1 MAYEFLDTEFPTAYV
16 VYNPS
21 ANRSRLVLSPSDLES
36 ARERLAQAGRVT
48 VLTGA
53 GISAESGVPTFRGK
67 GGLWENHRP
76 EDLATPKAF
85 ARDPDLVWRWYFWRR
100 DLISQCSPNPAHMA
114 LAKLEAMRDQLTLIT
129 QNVDGLHRLAGS
141 RDPLEIHGSIWR
153 LRCTKC
159 GRLWEDREVN
169 GPDKPMCS
177 ECGGLAR
184 PDVVWFGESLDQSLL
199 DAAWQAARQADFML
213 VVGTSAVVQPVAGLA
228 GVAKEAG
235 AFVVEVNLDP
245 TPNTAW
251 VDVPLL
257 GKAGEILP
265 RLVEAI

>member
-1 MAYEFLDTEFPTAYV
+1 M
-16 VYNPS
+16 
-21 ANRSRLVLSPSDLES
+21 SPSDLES
-36 ARERLAQAGRVT
+36 ARQRLAQAGSVA

-53 GISAESGVPTFRGK
+53 GISAESGVPTFRGE

-76 EDLATPKAF
+76 EDLATPRAF
-85 ARDPDLVWRWYFWRR
+85 ARDPDLVWRWYHWRR
-100 DLISQCSPNPAHMA
+100 GLLAKCKPNPAHKA
-114 LAKLEAMRDQLTLIT
+114 LAGLEDGRFRFTLVT

-153 LRCTKC
+153 LRCTSC
-159 GRLWEDREVN
+159 GRVWEDRETE
-169 GPDKPMCS
+169 DQSKPVCGD
-177 ECGGLAR
+177 CGGLAR
-184 PDVVWFGESLDQSLL
+184 PDVAWFGESLDPALL

-235 AFVVEVNLDP
+235 AFVVEVNLNP

-251 VDVPLL
+251 VDIPLL
-257 GKAGEILP
+257 GRAGEILP